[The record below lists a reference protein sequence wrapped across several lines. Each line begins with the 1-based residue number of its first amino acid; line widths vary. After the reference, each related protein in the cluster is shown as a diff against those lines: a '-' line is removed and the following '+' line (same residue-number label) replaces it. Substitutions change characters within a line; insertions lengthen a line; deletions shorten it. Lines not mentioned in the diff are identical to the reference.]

1 MSEGYN
7 FLPDVPLDGPQK
19 AEDLVTQDLLRLSFK
34 DRNAIDEEVHGVN
47 NLSREETPEL
57 LHESMRQLSVELS
70 KIPNKVA
77 FDRSQR
83 LFGNNTY
90 VNTADFR
97 LRFLRCDYFD
107 AKKAAVRM
115 VNFLDFVDELF
126 DGDLVLQRPI
136 QLTDF
141 SKAEMKM
148 LRSGIYQLLPY
159 RDRSGRPIYTELG
172 NMGLHL
178 DLKMRVSFLLYAK
191 RLWSKYSFFHGQSHE
206 CNLFYNTLFGT
217 KCNPDEA
224 SFLLLLRC

>member
-1 MSEGYN
+1 MSKSRQLNRDVEGSIAMSEGYN
-7 FLPDVPLDGPQK
+7 FLPDVPLDGPKK
-19 AEDLVTQDLLRLSFK
+19 AEDLVTQDRMRLSFK
-34 DRNAIDEEVHGVN
+34 DRNAIDEEVHGVK

-57 LHESMRQLSVELS
+57 LQESMRQLSVELS

-83 LFGNNTY
+83 LYANNTY

-97 LRFLRCDYFD
+97 LRFLRCEYFD

-115 VNFLDFVDELF
+115 VNFLDFVDGLF

-159 RDRSGRPIYTELG
+159 RDRSGRPIYTEVG

-178 DLKMRVSFLLYAK
+178 DLKMRVSFLLYANF
-191 RLWSKYSFFHGQSHE
+191 S
-206 CNLFYNTLFGT
+206 
-217 KCNPDEA
+217 
-224 SFLLLLRC
+224 